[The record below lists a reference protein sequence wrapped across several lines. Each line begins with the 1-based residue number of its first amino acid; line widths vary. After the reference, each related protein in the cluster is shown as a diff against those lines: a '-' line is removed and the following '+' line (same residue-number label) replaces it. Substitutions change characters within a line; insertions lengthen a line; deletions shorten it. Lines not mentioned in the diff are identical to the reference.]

1 MVQAMAVK
9 ESREVVIEAS
19 PKEILDVVADVEAMP
34 EWSSIHES
42 AEVLDRDAQ
51 GRPQRARMKV
61 KTTGV
66 TDEIVLAYTW
76 RDDGVTWTQESGKAS
91 RNQEGGYTLTP
102 QGDKTRTKFE
112 LKLDPLVPLP
122 GFVMKRAIKGIMEL
136 NTDGLRKQVLK
147 VKKGK

>member
-1 MVQAMAVK
+1 MAVK
-9 ESREVVIEAS
+9 ESREVVIEAT

-34 EWSSIHES
+34 EWSNIHQS
-42 AEVLDRDAQ
+42 AEVLERDAQ
-51 GRPQRARMKV
+51 GRPRRAKMKV

-102 QGDKTRTKFE
+102 ESDKTRTRFD
-112 LKLDPLVPLP
+112 LALDPLVPLP
-122 GFVMKRAIKGIMEL
+122 GFVIKRAMKGIMEL
-136 NTDGLRKQVLK
+136 NTDGLRKRVLK
-147 VKKGK
+147 VKKG

>member
-112 LKLDPLVPLP
+112 LELDPLVPLP

>member
-1 MVQAMAVK
+1 MAVK

-34 EWSSIHES
+34 EWSSIHQS
-42 AEVLDRDAQ
+42 AEVLERHAD
-51 GRPQRARMKV
+51 GRPHRAKMKV
-61 KTTGV
+61 KTSGV
-66 TDEIVLAYTW
+66 TEEVVLAYTW

-91 RNQEGGYTLTP
+91 RNQEGGYTLEP
-102 QGDKTRTKFE
+102 QGDKTRTTFNLE
-112 LKLDPLVPLP
+112 LDPLVPLP

-136 NTDGLRKQVLK
+136 NTDGLRKRVLE

>member
-1 MVQAMAVK
+1 MAVK

-34 EWSSIHES
+34 EWSSIHQS
-42 AEVLDRDAQ
+42 AEVLERDAQ
-51 GRPQRARMKV
+51 DRPRRARMKV

-66 TDEIVLAYTW
+66 TDEIVLVYTW

-91 RNQEGGYTLTP
+91 RNQKGGYTLTEE
-102 QGDKTRTKFE
+102 GGKTRTRFDLE
-112 LKLDPLVPLP
+112 LDPLVPLP
-122 GFVMKRAIKGIMEL
+122 GFVIKRAMKGIMEL
-136 NTDGLRKQVLK
+136 NTDGLGKRVLK

>member
-1 MVQAMAVK
+1 MAVK

-34 EWSSIHES
+34 EWSSIHQS
-42 AEVLDRDAQ
+42 AEVLERDTD
-51 GRPQRARMKV
+51 GRPQRAKMKV

-91 RNQEGGYTLTP
+91 RNQVGGYTLTP
-102 QGDKTRTKFE
+102 QGDKTRTKFD
-112 LKLDPLVPLP
+112 LALDPLVPLP
-122 GFVMKRAIKGIMEL
+122 GFVIKRAMKGIMEL
-136 NTDGLRKQVLK
+136 NTDGLRKRVLN

>member
-1 MVQAMAVK
+1 MAVK

-34 EWSSIHES
+34 EWSSIHQS
-42 AEVLDRDAQ
+42 AEVLERDAQ
-51 GRPQRARMKV
+51 GRPQRAKMKV

-66 TDEIVLAYTW
+66 TDEIVLTYTW

-91 RNQEGGYTLTP
+91 RNQEGGYTLTT
-102 QGDKTRTKFE
+102 QGDKTRTKFD
-112 LKLDPLVPLP
+112 LALDPLVPLP
-122 GFVMKRAIKGIMEL
+122 GFVIKRAMKGIMEL
-136 NTDGLRKQVLK
+136 NTDGLRERVLK

>member
-1 MVQAMAVK
+1 MAVK

-34 EWSSIHES
+34 EWSSIHQS
-42 AEVLDRDAQ
+42 AEVLERDAK
-51 GRPQRARMKV
+51 GRPKRAKMKV

-91 RNQEGGYTLTP
+91 RNQVGGYTLTP
-102 QGDKTRTKFE
+102 QGDKTRTKFDLE
-112 LKLDPLVPLP
+112 LDPLVPLP
-122 GFVMKRAIKGIMEL
+122 GFVIKRAMKGIMEL
-136 NTDGLRKQVLK
+136 NTDGLRKRVLE
-147 VKKGK
+147 VKKG

>member
-1 MVQAMAVK
+1 MAVK

-34 EWSSIHES
+34 EWSSIHQS
-42 AEVLDRDAQ
+42 AEVLERDAR
-51 GRPQRARMKV
+51 GRPRRARMKV
-61 KTTGV
+61 RTAGV

-102 QGDKTRTKFE
+102 QGDKTRTKFDLE
-112 LKLDPLVPLP
+112 LDPLVPLP
-122 GFVMKRAIKGIMEL
+122 GFVIKRAMKGIMEL
-136 NTDGLRKQVLK
+136 NTDGLGKRVLK

>member
-1 MVQAMAVK
+1 MAVK
-9 ESREVVIEAS
+9 ESREVVIEAT
-19 PKEILDVVADVEAMP
+19 PEEILDVVADVEAMP
-34 EWSSIHES
+34 EWSSIHQS
-42 AEVLDRDAQ
+42 AEVLERNAQ

-102 QGDKTRTKFE
+102 QGDKTRTKFD
-112 LKLDPLVPLP
+112 LSLDPLVPLP

-147 VKKGK
+147 VKKGQ

>member
-1 MVQAMAVK
+1 MAVK

-34 EWSSIHES
+34 EWSSIHQS
-42 AEVLDRDAQ
+42 AEVLERDAE
-51 GRPQRARMKV
+51 GRPRRAKMKV
-61 KTTGV
+61 KTSGV
-66 TDEIVLAYTW
+66 TEEVVLAYTW

-102 QGDKTRTKFE
+102 QGDTTRTKFN
-112 LKLDPLVPLP
+112 LALDPLVPLP

-136 NTDGLRKQVLK
+136 NTDGLRKRVLQ
-147 VKKGK
+147 VKKGS

>member
-1 MVQAMAVK
+1 MAVK

-34 EWSSIHES
+34 EWSSIHQS
-42 AEVLDRDAQ
+42 AEVLERDAD
-51 GRPQRARMKV
+51 GRPQRAKMKI
-61 KTTGV
+61 KTSGV
-66 TDEIVLAYTW
+66 TDEVVLAYTW

-91 RNQEGGYTLTP
+91 RNQGGGYTLIP
-102 QGDKTRTKFE
+102 QGDKTRTTFNLE
-112 LKLDPLVPLP
+112 LDPLVPLP

-136 NTDGLRKQVLK
+136 NTDGLRKRVLE

>member
-1 MVQAMAVK
+1 MAVK

-34 EWSSIHES
+34 EWSSIHQS
-42 AEVLDRDAQ
+42 AEVLERDAD
-51 GRPQRARMKV
+51 GRPQRAKMKV

-91 RNQEGGYTLTP
+91 RNQVGGYTLTP
-102 QGDKTRTKFE
+102 QGDKTRTKFD
-112 LKLDPLVPLP
+112 LALDPLVPLP
-122 GFVMKRAIKGIMEL
+122 GFVIKRAMKGIMEL
-136 NTDGLRKQVLK
+136 NTDGLRKRVLN
-147 VKKGK
+147 VKKGQ

>member
-1 MVQAMAVK
+1 MAVK

-19 PKEILDVVADVEAMP
+19 PEEILDVVADVEAMP
-34 EWSSIHES
+34 EWSSIHQS
-42 AEVLDRDAQ
+42 AEVLERDAK
-51 GRPQRARMKV
+51 GRPKRAKMKV

-102 QGDKTRTKFE
+102 QGDETRTKFD
-112 LKLDPLVPLP
+112 LALDPLVPLP
-122 GFVMKRAIKGIMEL
+122 GFVIKRAMKGIMEL
-136 NTDGLRKQVLK
+136 NTDGLRKRVLK
-147 VKKGK
+147 VKKG